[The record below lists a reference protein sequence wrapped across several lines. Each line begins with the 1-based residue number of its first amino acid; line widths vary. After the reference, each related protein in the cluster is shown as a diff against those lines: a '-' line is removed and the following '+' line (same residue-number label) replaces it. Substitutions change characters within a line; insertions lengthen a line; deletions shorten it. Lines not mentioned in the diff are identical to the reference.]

1 MTDQR
6 TLAYINMYA
15 VLGTLEN
22 LCELDDKAKEI
33 LSTLEKPVSLAFDV
47 KNGPS
52 ATLTFSKNGCRM
64 DDGVNA
70 DCDIK
75 IPVANCEKFNGIID
89 GKVTPIPTKGLT
101 KINFLLKTFTALTD
115 RLTEVMRP
123 SEEALKDADFFRL
136 NTICTF
142 YTVSVAISQIGNQDA
157 IGKFSASNIVDGDIQ
172 IGIKDTVY
180 STIRIKDNHM
190 ITIKQASDKPR
201 AIMEFCDIEL
211 ANALFA
217 GTVNSIDHVGNGNIV
232 IRGLISMVD
241 NVNRILDRVALYLA

>member
-1 MTDQR
+1 MTDSR

-33 LSTLEKPVSLAFDV
+33 ISGIEKPISVAFDV

-101 KINFLLKTFTALTD
+101 KVNFLLKTFTALTD

-136 NTICTF
+136 NTLCTF
-142 YTVSVAISQIGNQDA
+142 YTVSVALSQIGNQDA
-157 IGKFSASNIVDGDIQ
+157 IGKFSASNIADGDIQ
-172 IGIKDTVY
+172 IGITDTVY
-180 STIRIKDNHM
+180 ATIRVKNNHM
-190 ITIKQASDKPR
+190 ITIKQASEKPR
-201 AIMEFCDIEL
+201 AIMEFCDLEL

-217 GTVNSIDHVGNGNIV
+217 GTVNSIDHVGNGNIT

>member
-1 MTDQR
+1 MTDSR

-22 LCELDDKAKEI
+22 LCELDEKAKEI
-33 LSTLEKPVSLAFDV
+33 LSTIEKPISVAFDV
-47 KNGPS
+47 KGGPS

-64 DDGVNA
+64 DDGVKS

-75 IPVANCEKFNGIID
+75 IPVANCDKFNGIID

-101 KINFLLKTFTALTD
+101 KVSFLLKTFTALTD

-123 SEEALKDADFFRL
+123 TEEALKDPDFFRL
-136 NTICTF
+136 NTLCTF

-157 IGKFSASNIVDGDIQ
+157 IGKFSASNIVDGDVQ
-172 IGIKDTVY
+172 LGITDTVY
-180 STIRIKDNHM
+180 ATIRVKDNHL

-201 AIMEFCDIEL
+201 AIMEFCDLEL

-217 GTVNSIDHVGNGNIV
+217 GTVNSIDHVGNGNIT

-241 NVNRILDRVALYLA
+241 NINRILDRVALYLA

>member
-1 MTDQR
+1 MTDSR

-33 LSTLEKPVSLAFDV
+33 ISTIEKPISVAFDV

-64 DDGVNA
+64 DDGVKA

-75 IPVANCEKFNGIID
+75 IPVANCDKFNGIID

-101 KINFLLKTFTALTD
+101 KVNFLLKTFTALTD

-123 SEEALKDADFFRL
+123 TEEALKDADFFRL
-136 NTICTF
+136 NTLCTF
-142 YTVSVAISQIGNQDA
+142 YTVAVAISQIGNQDA

-172 IGIKDTVY
+172 IGITDTVHA
-180 STIRIKDNHM
+180 TIRVKDNHL
-190 ITIKQASDKPR
+190 ITIKQAPEKPR
-201 AIMEFCDIEL
+201 AIMEFCDLEL

-217 GTVNSIDHVGNGNIV
+217 GTVNSIDHVGNGNIT

-241 NVNRILDRVALYLA
+241 NVNRILDRVGLYLA

>member
-1 MTDQR
+1 MTDAR
-6 TLAYINMYA
+6 TLAYIKMDA

-33 LSTLEKPVSLAFDV
+33 ISTIEKPISVAFDV

-75 IPVANCEKFNGIID
+75 IPVANCDKFNAIID
-89 GKVTPIPTKGLT
+89 GKATPIPTKGLT
-101 KINFLLKTFTALTD
+101 KVNFLLKTFTALTD

-123 SEEALKDADFFRL
+123 SEEALKDMDFFKL
-136 NTICTF
+136 NTLCTF
-142 YTVSVAISQIGNQDA
+142 YTVSVALSQIGNQDA

-172 IGIKDTVY
+172 VSIKDTVGA
-180 STIRIKDNHM
+180 TIRVKNNHL
-190 ITIKQASDKPR
+190 ITIKQAPEKPR
-201 AIMEFCDIEL
+201 AIMEFCDLEL

-217 GTVNSIDHVGNGNIV
+217 GTVNSIDHVGNGNIT

>member
-1 MTDQR
+1 MTDAR

-33 LSTLEKPVSLAFDV
+33 ISKLENPVSLAFDV
-47 KNGPS
+47 KDGPS
-52 ATLTFSKNGCRM
+52 ATLTFSKKGCRM
-64 DDGVNA
+64 EDGVNSK
-70 DCDIK
+70 CDIK
-75 IPVANCEKFNGIID
+75 IPVSSCDKFNKIID
-89 GKVTPIPTKGLT
+89 GVVTPIPTKGLT

-123 SEEALKDADFFRL
+123 SAEALKDPDFFRL
-136 NTICTF
+136 NTLCTF
-142 YTVSVAISQIGNQDA
+142 YTVAVALSQIGNQDS

-172 IGIKDTVY
+172 IGITNEVY
-180 STIRIKDNHM
+180 ATIRVKDHHM
-190 ITIKQASDKPR
+190 ITIKQASEKPR
-201 AIMEFCDIEL
+201 AIMEFCDLQL

-217 GTVNSIDHVGNGNIV
+217 GTVNSIDHVGNGNIT

>member
-1 MTDQR
+1 MTDAR

-33 LSTLEKPVSLAFDV
+33 LSTLDNPVSLAFDV
-47 KNGPS
+47 KDGPS
-52 ATLTFSKNGCRM
+52 ATLTFSSNGCRM
-64 DDGVNA
+64 EDGVNSK
-70 DCDIK
+70 CDIK
-75 IPVANCEKFNGIID
+75 IPVSSCEKFNKIID
-89 GKVTPIPTKGLT
+89 GVVTPIPTKGLT
-101 KINFLLKTFTALTD
+101 KVGFLLKTFTALTD
-115 RLTEVMRP
+115 RLTEVLRP
-123 SEEALKDADFFRL
+123 TEEALKDPEFFRL
-136 NTICTF
+136 NTLCTF

-180 STIRIKDNHM
+180 STIRVKNNHL

-201 AIMEFCDIEL
+201 AIMEFCSLEL

-241 NVNRILDRVALYLA
+241 NANRILDRVALYLA

>member
-1 MTDQR
+1 MTDAR

-33 LSTLEKPVSLAFDV
+33 ISKLENPVSLAFDV
-47 KNGPS
+47 KDGPS
-52 ATLTFSKNGCRM
+52 ATLTFSKKGCRM
-64 DDGVNA
+64 EDGVNSK
-70 DCDIK
+70 CDIK
-75 IPVANCEKFNGIID
+75 IPVSSCDKFNKIID
-89 GKVTPIPTKGLT
+89 GVVTPIPTKGLT

-123 SEEALKDADFFRL
+123 SAEALKDPDFFRL
-136 NTICTF
+136 NTLCTF
-142 YTVSVAISQIGNQDA
+142 YTVSVAISQIANQDA
-157 IGKFSASNIVDGDIQ
+157 IGKFSASNIVDGDVQ
-172 IGIKDTVY
+172 ISIKDTVY
-180 STIRIKDNHM
+180 ATLRVKDHHL

-201 AIMEFCDIEL
+201 AIMEFCDLEL

-217 GTVNSIDHVGNGNIV
+217 GTVNSIDHVGNGNIT

-241 NVNRILDRVALYLA
+241 NANRILDRVGLYLA

>member
-1 MTDQR
+1 MTDSR
-6 TLAYINMYA
+6 TLAYINLYA

-22 LCELDDKAKEI
+22 LCELDEKAKEI
-33 LSTLEKPVSLAFDV
+33 LSTIEKPVSVAFDV

-75 IPVANCEKFNGIID
+75 IPVANCDKFNGIID

-101 KINFLLKTFTALTD
+101 KVSFLLKTFTALTD

-123 SEEALKDADFFRL
+123 TGEALKDPDFFRL
-136 NTICTF
+136 STICTF
-142 YTVSVAISQIGNQDA
+142 YTVAVAISQIGNQDE
-157 IGKFSASNIVDGDIQ
+157 IGKFSASNIVDGDVQ
-172 IGIKDTVY
+172 IGITDEVY
-180 STIRIKDNHM
+180 ATIRVKDNHL
-190 ITIKQASDKPR
+190 ITIKQASEKPR
-201 AIMEFCDIEL
+201 AIMEFNTIEL

-217 GTVNSIDHVGNGNIV
+217 GTVNSIDHVGNGNIT

>member
-1 MTDQR
+1 MTDSR

-33 LSTLEKPVSLAFDV
+33 ISTIEKPISVAFDV

-75 IPVANCEKFNGIID
+75 IPVANCDKFNGIID

-101 KINFLLKTFTALTD
+101 KVSFLLKTFTALTD
-115 RLTEVMRP
+115 RLTEVMRA
-123 SEEALKDADFFRL
+123 SEEALKDPDFFRL
-136 NTICTF
+136 NTLCTF
-142 YTVSVAISQIGNQDA
+142 YTVSVALSQIGNQDA
-157 IGKFSASNIVDGDIQ
+157 IGKFSASNIADGDIQ
-172 IGIKDTVY
+172 IGITGEVY
-180 STIRIKDNHM
+180 ATIRVKDNHM
-190 ITIKQASDKPR
+190 ITIKQASEKPR
-201 AIMEFCDIEL
+201 AIMEFCDIPL

-217 GTVNSIDHVGNGNIV
+217 GTVNSIDHVGNGNIT

>member
-1 MTDQR
+1 MTDSR

-22 LCELDDKAKEI
+22 LCELDEKAKEI
-33 LSTLEKPVSLAFDV
+33 ISKIEKPISVAFDV
-47 KNGPS
+47 KGGPS

-64 DDGVNA
+64 DDGVKA

-75 IPVANCEKFNGIID
+75 IPVANCDKFNGIID

-101 KINFLLKTFTALTD
+101 KVNFLLKTFTALTD

-136 NTICTF
+136 NTLCTF
-142 YTVSVAISQIGNQDA
+142 YTVAVAISQIGNQDA

-172 IGIKDTVY
+172 IGITDTVY
-180 STIRIKDNHM
+180 ATIRVKDNHL
-190 ITIKQASDKPR
+190 ITIKRAPEKPR
-201 AIMEFCDIEL
+201 AIMEFCDLEL

-217 GTVNSIDHVGNGNIV
+217 GTVNSIDHVGNGNIT

-241 NVNRILDRVALYLA
+241 NVNRILDRVGLYLA

>member
-1 MTDQR
+1 M
-6 TLAYINMYA
+6 AYINMYA

-22 LCELDDKAKEI
+22 LCELDEKAKEI
-33 LSTLEKPVSLAFDV
+33 ISTIEKPISVAFDV
-47 KNGPS
+47 KGGPS

-64 DDGVNA
+64 DDGVKA

-75 IPVANCEKFNGIID
+75 IPVANCDKFNGIID

-101 KINFLLKTFTALTD
+101 KVSFLLKTFTALTD

-136 NTICTF
+136 NTLCTF
-142 YTVSVAISQIGNQDA
+142 YTVAVAISQIGNQDA
-157 IGKFSASNIVDGDIQ
+157 IGKFSASNIADGDIQ

-180 STIRIKDNHM
+180 ATIRVKDNHL
-190 ITIKQASDKPR
+190 ITIKQAPEKPR
-201 AIMEFCDIEL
+201 AIMEFCDIPL

-217 GTVNSIDHVGNGNIV
+217 GTVNSIDHVGNGNIT

-241 NVNRILDRVALYLA
+241 NVNRILDRVGLYLA

>member
-1 MTDQR
+1 MTDSR

-33 LSTLEKPVSLAFDV
+33 ISTIEKPISVAFDV

-64 DDGVNA
+64 DDGVKA

-75 IPVANCEKFNGIID
+75 IPVANCDKFNGIID

-101 KINFLLKTFTALTD
+101 KVNFLLKTFTALTD

-136 NTICTF
+136 NTLCTF
-142 YTVSVAISQIGNQDA
+142 YTVAVAISQIGNQDA

-172 IGIKDTVY
+172 IGITDTVY
-180 STIRIKDNHM
+180 ATIRVKDNHL
-190 ITIKQASDKPR
+190 ITIKQAPEKPR
-201 AIMEFCDIEL
+201 AIMEFCDLEL

-217 GTVNSIDHVGNGNIV
+217 GTVNSIDHVGNGNIT

-241 NVNRILDRVALYLA
+241 NVNRILDRVGLYLA

>member
-1 MTDQR
+1 MTDAR

-33 LSTLEKPVSLAFDV
+33 ISKLENPVSLAFDV
-47 KNGPS
+47 KDGPS
-52 ATLTFSKNGCRM
+52 ATLTFSKKGCRM
-64 DDGVNA
+64 EDGVNSK
-70 DCDIK
+70 CDIK
-75 IPVANCEKFNGIID
+75 IPVSSCDKFNKIID
-89 GKVTPIPTKGLT
+89 GVVTPIPTKGLT

-123 SEEALKDADFFRL
+123 SAEALKDPDFFRL
-136 NTICTF
+136 NTLCTF
-142 YTVSVAISQIGNQDA
+142 YTVSVAISQIANQDA
-157 IGKFSASNIVDGDIQ
+157 IGKFSASNIVDGDVQ
-172 IGIKDTVY
+172 ISIKDTVY
-180 STIRIKDNHM
+180 ATLRVKDHHL

-201 AIMEFCDIEL
+201 AIMEFCALEL
-211 ANALFA
+211 ATALFA
-217 GTVNSIDHVGNGNIV
+217 GTVNSIDHVGNGNIT

>member
-1 MTDQR
+1 MTDSR

-22 LCELDDKAKEI
+22 LCELDEKAKEI
-33 LSTLEKPVSLAFDV
+33 ISTIEKPISVAFDV
-47 KNGPS
+47 KGGPS

-64 DDGVNA
+64 DDGVKA

-75 IPVANCEKFNGIID
+75 IPVANCDKFNGIID

-101 KINFLLKTFTALTD
+101 KVNFLLKTFTALTD

-136 NTICTF
+136 NTLCTF

-172 IGIKDTVY
+172 IGITDTVY
-180 STIRIKDNHM
+180 ATIRVKDNHL

-201 AIMEFCDIEL
+201 AIMEFRDIEL

-217 GTVNSIDHVGNGNIV
+217 GTVNSIDHVGNGNIT

>member
-1 MTDQR
+1 MTDSR

-22 LCELDDKAKEI
+22 LCELDNKAKEI
-33 LSTLEKPVSLAFDV
+33 ISTIEKPISVAFDV

-64 DDGVNA
+64 DDGVKA

-75 IPVANCEKFNGIID
+75 IPVANCDKFNGIID

-101 KINFLLKTFTALTD
+101 KVNFLLKTFTALTD

-123 SEEALKDADFFRL
+123 SEEALKDEEFFRL

-142 YTVSVAISQIGNQDA
+142 YTVSVAISQIANQDE

-180 STIRIKDNHM
+180 STIRVKDNHL
-190 ITIKQASDKPR
+190 ITIKQASEKPR
-201 AIMEFCDIEL
+201 AIMEFCDIPL

>member
-1 MTDQR
+1 MTDSR

-33 LSTLEKPVSLAFDV
+33 ISTIEKPISVAFDV

-75 IPVANCEKFNGIID
+75 IPVANCDKFNGIID

-101 KINFLLKTFTALTD
+101 KVNFLLKTFTALTD

-123 SEEALKDADFFRL
+123 TEEALKDADFFRL
-136 NTICTF
+136 NTLCTF
-142 YTVSVAISQIGNQDA
+142 YTVAVAISQIGNQDA

-172 IGIKDTVY
+172 IGITDTVY
-180 STIRIKDNHM
+180 ATIRVKDNHL
-190 ITIKQASDKPR
+190 ITIKQAPEKPR
-201 AIMEFCDIEL
+201 AIMEFCDLEL

-217 GTVNSIDHVGNGNIV
+217 GTVNSIDHVGNGNIT

-241 NVNRILDRVALYLA
+241 NVNRILDRVGLYLA

>member
-1 MTDQR
+1 MTDSR

-22 LCELDDKAKEI
+22 LCELDEKAKEI
-33 LSTLEKPVSLAFDV
+33 ISTIEKPISVAFDV

-70 DCDIK
+70 NCDIK
-75 IPVANCEKFNGIID
+75 IPVANCDKFNGIID

-101 KINFLLKTFTALTD
+101 KVNFLLKTFTALTD

-136 NTICTF
+136 NTLCTF
-142 YTVSVAISQIGNQDA
+142 YTVAVAISQIGNQDA

-172 IGIKDTVY
+172 IGITDTVY
-180 STIRIKDNHM
+180 ATIRVKDNHL
-190 ITIKQASDKPR
+190 ITIKQAPEKPR
-201 AIMEFCDIEL
+201 AIMEFCDLEL

-217 GTVNSIDHVGNGNIV
+217 GTVNSIDHVGNGNIT

-241 NVNRILDRVALYLA
+241 NVNRILDRVGLYLA

>member
-22 LCELDDKAKEI
+22 LCELDDKSKEI

-180 STIRIKDNHM
+180 STIRVKDNHM

>member
-1 MTDQR
+1 MTDSR

-33 LSTLEKPVSLAFDV
+33 ISTIEKPISVAFDV

-75 IPVANCEKFNGIID
+75 IPVANCDKFNGIID

-101 KINFLLKTFTALTD
+101 KVNFLLKTFTALTD

-123 SEEALKDADFFRL
+123 TEEALKDMDFFKL
-136 NTICTF
+136 NTLCTF
-142 YTVSVAISQIGNQDA
+142 YTVSVALSQIGNQDA
-157 IGKFSASNIVDGDIQ
+157 IGKFSASNVVDGDIQ
-172 IGIKDTVY
+172 IGITGEVY
-180 STIRIKDNHM
+180 ATIRVKDHHM
-190 ITIKQASDKPR
+190 ITIKQTPEKPR
-201 AIMEFCDIEL
+201 AIMEFCDIPL

-217 GTVNSIDHVGNGNIV
+217 GTVNSIDHVGNGNIT

-241 NVNRILDRVALYLA
+241 NVNRILDRVGLYLA

>member
-1 MTDQR
+1 MTDSR

-33 LSTLEKPVSLAFDV
+33 ISTIEKPISVAFDV

-75 IPVANCEKFNGIID
+75 IPVANCDKFNGIID

-101 KINFLLKTFTALTD
+101 KVNFLLKTFTALTD
-115 RLTEVMRP
+115 RLTEVMRA
-123 SEEALKDADFFRL
+123 SEEALKDPDFFRL
-136 NTICTF
+136 STLCTL
-142 YTVSVAISQIGNQDA
+142 YTVAVAISQIGNQDA

-172 IGIKDTVY
+172 LGVKDEAYV
-180 STIRIKDNHM
+180 TIRVKDHHM
-190 ITIKQASDKPR
+190 ITIKQAPEKPR
-201 AIMEFCDIEL
+201 AIMEFCDLEL
-211 ANALFA
+211 AGALFSGQA
-217 GTVNSIDHVGNGNIV
+217 NAIDHVCNGNIT
-232 IRGLISMVD
+232 IRGLVSMID
-241 NVNRILDRVALYLA
+241 NVNRILDRVSLYLA

>member
-15 VLGTLEN
+15 VLGALEN

-33 LSTLEKPVSLAFDV
+33 LSGLEKPVSLAFDV

-115 RLTEVMRP
+115 RLTEVLRP
-123 SEEALKDADFFRL
+123 SEESLKDADFFRL
-136 NTICTF
+136 NTLCTF
-142 YTVSVAISQIGNQDA
+142 YTVSVAISQIGNQDS

-172 IGIKDTVY
+172 LGIKDTVY
-180 STIRIKDNHM
+180 ATIRVKDNHL
-190 ITIKQASDKPR
+190 ITIKQASRQPR

>member
-1 MTDQR
+1 MTDAR

-33 LSTLEKPVSLAFDV
+33 ISKLENPVSLAFDV
-47 KNGPS
+47 KDGPS
-52 ATLTFSKNGCRM
+52 ATLTFSKKGCRM
-64 DDGVNA
+64 EDGVNSK
-70 DCDIK
+70 CDIK
-75 IPVANCEKFNGIID
+75 IPVSSCDKFNKIID
-89 GKVTPIPTKGLT
+89 GVVTPIPTKGLT

-123 SEEALKDADFFRL
+123 SAEALKDPDFFRL
-136 NTICTF
+136 NTLCTF
-142 YTVSVAISQIGNQDA
+142 YTVSVAISQIANQDA
-157 IGKFSASNIVDGDIQ
+157 IGKFSASNIVDGDVQ
-172 IGIKDTVY
+172 ISIKDTVY
-180 STIRIKDNHM
+180 ATLRVKDHHL

-201 AIMEFCDIEL
+201 AIMEFCDLEL

-217 GTVNSIDHVGNGNIV
+217 GTVNSIDHVGNGNIT

-241 NVNRILDRVALYLA
+241 NVNRILDRVGLYLA

>member
-1 MTDQR
+1 MTDSR

-33 LSTLEKPVSLAFDV
+33 ISTIEKPISVAFDV

-75 IPVANCEKFNGIID
+75 IPVANCDKFNGIID

-101 KINFLLKTFTALTD
+101 KVNFLLKTFTALTD

-123 SEEALKDADFFRL
+123 SEEALKDMDFFKL
-136 NTICTF
+136 NTLCTF
-142 YTVSVAISQIGNQDA
+142 YTVSVALSQIGNQDA

-172 IGIKDTVY
+172 IGITNEVY
-180 STIRIKDNHM
+180 ATIRVKDHHM
-190 ITIKQASDKPR
+190 ITI
-201 AIMEFCDIEL
+201 
-211 ANALFA
+211 
-217 GTVNSIDHVGNGNIV
+217 
-232 IRGLISMVD
+232 
-241 NVNRILDRVALYLA
+241 

>member
-1 MTDQR
+1 MTDSR

-33 LSTLEKPVSLAFDV
+33 ISTIEKPISVAFDV

-64 DDGVNA
+64 EDGVNA
-70 DCDIK
+70 NCDIK
-75 IPVANCEKFNGIID
+75 IPVANCDKFNGIID

-101 KINFLLKTFTALTD
+101 KVNFLLKTFTALTD

-136 NTICTF
+136 NTLCTF
-142 YTVSVAISQIGNQDA
+142 YTVAVAISQIGNQDA

-172 IGIKDTVY
+172 LGIKDTVY
-180 STIRIKDNHM
+180 ATIRVKDNHM
-190 ITIKQASDKPR
+190 ITIKQAPEKPR
-201 AIMEFCDIEL
+201 AIMEFCDLEL

-217 GTVNSIDHVGNGNIV
+217 GTVNSIDHVGNGNIT

>member
-1 MTDQR
+1 MTDSR

-22 LCELDDKAKEI
+22 LCELDEKAKEI
-33 LSTLEKPVSLAFDV
+33 ISKIEKPISVAFDV
-47 KNGPS
+47 KGGPS

-64 DDGVNA
+64 DDGVKA

-75 IPVANCEKFNGIID
+75 IPVANCAKFNGIID

-101 KINFLLKTFTALTD
+101 KVNFLLKTFTALTD

-136 NTICTF
+136 NTLCTF
-142 YTVSVAISQIGNQDA
+142 YTVAVAISQIGNQDA

-172 IGIKDTVY
+172 IGITDTVY
-180 STIRIKDNHM
+180 ATIRVKDNHL
-190 ITIKQASDKPR
+190 ITIKQAPEKPR
-201 AIMEFCDIEL
+201 AIMEFCDLEL

-217 GTVNSIDHVGNGNIV
+217 GTVNSIDHVGNGNIT

-241 NVNRILDRVALYLA
+241 NVNRILDRVGLYLA

>member
-1 MTDQR
+1 MTDSR

-33 LSTLEKPVSLAFDV
+33 ISTIEKPISVDFDV

-75 IPVANCEKFNGIID
+75 IPVANCDKFNGIID

-101 KINFLLKTFTALTD
+101 KVNFLLKTFTALTD

-123 SEEALKDADFFRL
+123 SEEALKDTDFFRL
-136 NTICTF
+136 NTLCTF
-142 YTVSVAISQIGNQDA
+142 YTVSVALSQIGNQDA

-172 IGIKDTVY
+172 IGITDTVY
-180 STIRIKDNHM
+180 ATIRVKDHHM
-190 ITIKQASDKPR
+190 ITIKQASEKPR
-201 AIMEFCDIEL
+201 AIMEFCDIPL

-217 GTVNSIDHVGNGNIV
+217 GTVNSIDHVGNGNIT

>member
-1 MTDQR
+1 MTDAR

-33 LSTLEKPVSLAFDV
+33 ISKLENPVSLAFDV
-47 KNGPS
+47 KDGPS
-52 ATLTFSKNGCRM
+52 ATLTFSKKGCRM
-64 DDGVNA
+64 EDGVNSK
-70 DCDIK
+70 CDIK
-75 IPVANCEKFNGIID
+75 IPVSSCDKFNKIID
-89 GKVTPIPTKGLT
+89 GVVTPIPTKGLT

-123 SEEALKDADFFRL
+123 SAEALKDPDFFRL
-136 NTICTF
+136 NTLCTF
-142 YTVSVAISQIGNQDA
+142 YTVSVAISQIANQDA
-157 IGKFSASNIVDGDIQ
+157 IGKFSASNIVDGDVQ
-172 IGIKDTVY
+172 ISIKDTVY
-180 STIRIKDNHM
+180 ATLRVKDLHL

-201 AIMEFCDIEL
+201 AIKEFCDLEL

-217 GTVNSIDHVGNGNIV
+217 GTVNSIDHVGNGNIT

>member
-180 STIRIKDNHM
+180 STIRVKDNHM

-201 AIMEFCDIEL
+201 AIMEFCGIEL

>member
-1 MTDQR
+1 MTDAR

-33 LSTLEKPVSLAFDV
+33 ISKLENPVSLAFDV
-47 KNGPS
+47 KDGPS
-52 ATLTFSKNGCRM
+52 ATLTFSKKGCRM
-64 DDGVNA
+64 EDGVNSK
-70 DCDIK
+70 CDIK
-75 IPVANCEKFNGIID
+75 IPVSSCDKFNKIID
-89 GKVTPIPTKGLT
+89 GVVTPIPTKGLT

-123 SEEALKDADFFRL
+123 SAEALKDPDFFRL
-136 NTICTF
+136 NTLCTF
-142 YTVSVAISQIGNQDA
+142 YTVSVAISQIANQDA
-157 IGKFSASNIVDGDIQ
+157 IGKFSASNIVDGDVQ
-172 IGIKDTVY
+172 ISIKDTVY
-180 STIRIKDNHM
+180 ATLRVKDHHL

-201 AIMEFCDIEL
+201 AIMEFCDLEL

-217 GTVNSIDHVGNGNIV
+217 GTVNSIDHVGNGNIT

-241 NVNRILDRVALYLA
+241 NENRILDRVALYLA

>member
-1 MTDQR
+1 MTDSR

-33 LSTLEKPVSLAFDV
+33 LSTIEKPISVAFDV

-75 IPVANCEKFNGIID
+75 IPVANCDKFNAIID
-89 GKVTPIPTKGLT
+89 GKATPIPTKGLT
-101 KINFLLKTFTALTD
+101 KVNFLLKTFTALTD

-123 SEEALKDADFFRL
+123 TEEALKDVDFFKL
-136 NTICTF
+136 NTLCTF
-142 YTVSVAISQIGNQDA
+142 YTVSVALSQIGNQDA
-157 IGKFSASNIVDGDIQ
+157 IGKFSASNIADGDIQ
-172 IGIKDTVY
+172 IGITNEVY
-180 STIRIKDNHM
+180 ATIRVKDHHM
-190 ITIKQASDKPR
+190 ITIKQASEKPR
-201 AIMEFCDIEL
+201 AIMEFCDIPL

-217 GTVNSIDHVGNGNIV
+217 GTVNSIDHVGNGNIT

>member
-1 MTDQR
+1 MTDSR

-33 LSTLEKPVSLAFDV
+33 ISTIEKPISVAFDV

-75 IPVANCEKFNGIID
+75 IPVANCDKFNGIID

-101 KINFLLKTFTALTD
+101 KVNFLLKTFTALTD

-136 NTICTF
+136 NTLCTF
-142 YTVSVAISQIGNQDA
+142 YTVAVAISQIGNQDA
-157 IGKFSASNIVDGDIQ
+157 IGKFSASNIVDGDIK

-180 STIRIKDNHM
+180 ATIRIKDNHL
-190 ITIKQASDKPR
+190 ITIKQAPEQPR

-217 GTVNSIDHVGNGNIV
+217 GTVNSIDHVGNGNIT

-241 NVNRILDRVALYLA
+241 NVNRILDRVGLYLA

>member
-22 LCELDDKAKEI
+22 LCELDEKAKEI
-33 LSTLEKPVSLAFDV
+33 ISTIEKPVSLAFDV

-136 NTICTF
+136 STLCTF

-172 IGIKDTVY
+172 LGIKDTVY
-180 STIRIKDNHM
+180 ATIRVKDNHL

>member
-1 MTDQR
+1 MTDSR

-22 LCELDDKAKEI
+22 LCELDEKAKEI
-33 LSTLEKPVSLAFDV
+33 ISTIEKPISVAFDV
-47 KNGPS
+47 KGGPS

-64 DDGVNA
+64 DDGVKA

-75 IPVANCEKFNGIID
+75 IPVANCDKFNGIID

-101 KINFLLKTFTALTD
+101 KVNFLLKTFTALTD

-136 NTICTF
+136 NTLCTF

-172 IGIKDTVY
+172 IGITDTVY
-180 STIRIKDNHM
+180 ATIRVKDNHL

-217 GTVNSIDHVGNGNIV
+217 GTVNSIDHVGNGNIT

-241 NVNRILDRVALYLA
+241 TVNRILDRVALYLA